1 MDGDGAAPR
10 GDRGAPDIQR
20 VVRAPAHPYFGPP
33 SNPYFG
39 PPSNPYFGPPSNPYH
54 VPCASLYREP
64 AEGAGESLLPHPPE
78 GGLVLLGGVPDG
90 CCVSWDN
97 LGVRVSSPRGGGAGA
112 DRRRA
117 AVGTRDRVHLL
128 AARVRGSG
136 AAGAGPP
143 TARGASWAA
152 SLPQRGGGARPVS
165 TGGGTRRA
173 CLVWPAGRAARAR
186 RRPSVCC
193 AAPGLTPGAGAG
205 KPPPPPPLSY

>member
-1 MDGDGAAPR
+1 VKRKALTSQRFAVHRAQVVDERGEFLRTNFEKMTREMDGDGAAPR

-97 LGVRVSSPRGGGAGA
+97 LGVRVSSPRGGGSEG
-112 DRRRA
+112 
-117 AVGTRDRVHLL
+117 
-128 AARVRGSG
+128 RG
-136 AAGAGPP
+136 
-143 TARGASWAA
+143 
-152 SLPQRGGGARPVS
+152 VS
-165 TGGGTRRA
+165 N
-173 CLVWPAGRAARAR
+173 
-186 RRPSVCC
+186 
-193 AAPGLTPGAGAG
+193 
-205 KPPPPPPLSY
+205 